1 MLPHVPDI
9 DAVQDVNGSPVLRE
23 ACSAW
28 ALPVDNTSHVPKRS
42 EEASVLSPS
51 FSRRCRVAG
60 FTFIEMMIVF
70 VILGIM
76 TTMMVRAVRG
86 QWLGSA
92 RRSATRDIGAYLFRG
107 RGIAVQQ
114 SRTAWVVRTG
124 DVLKILVDSSGT
136 PVQLGSQLDFFQ
148 RYGAHLAATP
158 KDTVQFDQRGFAP
171 YVTLI
176 PRFIISLGGRT
187 DTVCVTGLGKITSRS
202 C

>member
-1 MLPHVPDI
+1 MLPHVPDF
-9 DAVQDVNGSPVLRE
+9 DAVQDVHGVPVLRE
-23 ACSAW
+23 ARSAW

-42 EEASVLSPS
+42 KEASVLSRS

-70 VILGIM
+70 VVLGIM
-76 TTMMVRAVRG
+76 TMMMVRTVRG
-86 QWLGSA
+86 QWLASA

-114 SRTAWVVRTG
+114 SRTAWVVRSG

-136 PVQLGSQLDFFQ
+136 AVQLGSQLDFFQ

>member
-1 MLPHVPDI
+1 MLPHVLDI

-92 RRSATRDIGAYLFRG
+92 RRSATRDITAYLFRG
-107 RGIAVQQ
+107 RAIAVQQ
-114 SRTAWVVRTG
+114 SRAAWVVRSG

-136 PVQLGSQLDFFQ
+136 PVQLGSQIDFFQ
-148 RYGAHLAATP
+148 RYGAHLFASPT
-158 KDTVQFDQRGFAP
+158 DTVAFDPRGFAP
-171 YVTLI
+171 YLTLV
-176 PRFIISLGGRT
+176 PRFIINLGGR
-187 DTVCVTGLGKITSRS
+187 
-202 C
+202 

>member
-1 MLPHVPDI
+1 M
-9 DAVQDVNGSPVLRE
+9 
-23 ACSAW
+23 
-28 ALPVDNTSHVPKRS
+28 
-42 EEASVLSPS
+42 
-51 FSRRCRVAG
+51 SRLHGIGYHGPLHGKGAMRMRRPRLATAAG

-70 VILGIM
+70 VVLGIM

-86 QWLGSA
+86 QWLASA

-114 SRTAWVVRTG
+114 SRTAWVVRSG

-136 PVQLGSQLDFFQ
+136 PVQLGSQIDFFQ
-148 RYGAHLAATP
+148 RYGAHLFATP

-176 PRFIISLGGRT
+176 PRFIINLGGRT

>member
-1 MLPHVPDI
+1 
-9 DAVQDVNGSPVLRE
+9 
-23 ACSAW
+23 
-28 ALPVDNTSHVPKRS
+28 VDNTSHVPKRS

-114 SRTAWVVRTG
+114 SRTAWVVRSG

-136 PVQLGSQLDFFQ
+136 PVQLGSQIDFFQ